1 MHPILAVQEALVT
14 ALRAEGLVV
23 FDAPPKGVAGAYVV
37 VAQHDVIQ
45 RDGDLAPGQEHRV
58 VLHCWAGEPSRQ
70 LAVGL
75 AERVVGQAVALEPVG
90 LLVSLA
96 RHVRTETVIDGK
108 TGRARAAVT
117 LRYFTE
123 AA

>member
-1 MHPILAVQEALVT
+1 MHSILAVQEALVT

-23 FDAPPKGVAGAYVV
+23 FDAPPKGVAAAYVV

-58 VLHCWAGEPSRQ
+58 VLHCWAGEPSRA

-75 AERVVGQAVALEPVG
+75 AERVVGQALALAPEG
-90 LLVSLA
+90 LVVSLA

-108 TGRARAAVT
+108 TGRARAVVT
-117 LRYFTE
+117 LRYLSE
-123 AA
+123 AV